1 VPCRCAKGN
10 RIAASGLLASRSE
23 MKRKK
28 SKKELDK
35 AALAAVA
42 KEMEQPRFVESA
54 RREVEA
60 ASHQVTNRRR

>member
-1 VPCRCAKGN
+1 
-10 RIAASGLLASRSE
+10 

-60 ASHQVTNRRR
+60 ASQQVTNRRK